1 MPSRAASTGADQLAL
16 RGPEALRSSRGAD
29 RRPIE
34 RTRAAGLFARTVLM
48 LSILAPSASCVSGRP
63 TARPTQQQPS
73 AVKVALVPDVA
84 APSGASTLPAKPAVT
99 SSSARADAGRGTA
112 AHQLIRQ
119 VVELGRSR
127 QGRRLFAVHIGDP
140 REPPV
145 LVVGCIHGNE
155 TAAIAAVSQLA
166 AGPGLPGTNL
176 WLVADANPDGEHA
189 GTRQNAARVDLN
201 RNLPFNWRPSGHPG
215 TLHYTGPAPL
225 SEPESRAL
233 AALLRRAHP
242 RLGIWFHQALAVV
255 DVSQGP
261 RRQEDL
267 MSRLLG
273 LPELTMRDYRGSA
286 VGYENQ
292 LFPRTAF
299 VVELR
304 AGGLSPSQSRAL
316 ADSIV
321 KVARSVAG

>member
-1 MPSRAASTGADQLAL
+1 
-16 RGPEALRSSRGAD
+16 
-29 RRPIE
+29 
-34 RTRAAGLFARTVLM
+34 LFARTVLIV
-48 LSILAPSASCVSGRP
+48 SILGPSAACVSGHSG
-63 TARPTQQQPS
+63 ARPTQAQPS
-73 AVKVALVPDVA
+73 AVKPALVPDVA
-84 APSGASTLPAKPAVT
+84 ARSRASSLPAKPAVARST
-99 SSSARADAGRGTA
+99 ARAAAGRGTA
-112 AHQLIRQ
+112 VHQLIRQ
-119 VVELGRSR
+119 VVALGRSR

-140 REPPV
+140 AEPPV
-145 LVVGCIHGNE
+145 LIVGCIHGNE
-155 TAAIAAVSQLA
+155 TAAIPAVSQLA
-166 AGPGLPGTNL
+166 AVRGLPGTNL
-176 WLVADANPDGEHA
+176 WLVPDANPDGVHA
-189 GTRQNAARVDLN
+189 GTRQNAAQVDLN

-233 AALLRRAHP
+233 ATLLRRVHP

-273 LPELTMRDYRGSA
+273 LSELTMRDYRGSA

-292 LFPRTAF
+292 LLPRTAF

-321 KVARSVAG
+321 QAARSLAG